1 MARPRKEIDQEQFEK
16 LCAIQCT
23 ETEIANWFK
32 CSVDTIERWCR
43 ETYQDENDKPMS
55 FAEVFKVY
63 SVDGKISLRR
73 YQFRQA
79 EKSYAM
85 AIWLGKQWLGQ
96 RDNMDMSVESR
107 QSADVEALNE
117 YFRQRNKERAAG
129 LSD

>member
-1 MARPRKEIDQEQFEK
+1 MARPKKEIDQEQFEK

-32 CSVDTIERWCR
+32 CSVDTIERWCK
-43 ETYQDENDKPMS
+43 ETYQDENGNPMS
-55 FAEVFKVY
+55 FAETFKVY

-73 YQFRQA
+73 FQFRQA

-96 RDNMDMSVESR
+96 RDNMDMSVEARES
-107 QSADVEALNE
+107 QDVQALKE
-117 YFRQRNKERAAG
+117 YFDRRRKEEN
-129 LSD
+129 

>member
-1 MARPRKEIDQEQFEK
+1 MARPKKEIDKEQFEK

-32 CSVDTIERWCR
+32 CSVDTIERWCK
-43 ETYQDENDKPMS
+43 ETYQDEDGNPMS
-55 FAEVFKVY
+55 FAEAFKVY

-73 YQFRQA
+73 FQFRQA

-96 RDNMDMSVESR
+96 KDNVDMSLAVSDKSGEV
-107 QSADVEALNE
+107 AALDE
-117 YFRQRNKERAAG
+117 YFRKRNEERIP
-129 LSD
+129 

>member
-1 MARPRKEIDQEQFEK
+1 MARPRKEIDKEQFEK

-43 ETYQDENDKPMS
+43 ETYQDEDGNPMS
-55 FAEVFKVY
+55 FAEAFKVY

-73 YQFRQA
+73 FQFRQA

-107 QSADVEALNE
+107 ESQDVQALKE
-117 YFRQRNKERAAG
+117 YFERRRKEEN
-129 LSD
+129 

>member
-1 MARPRKEIDQEQFEK
+1 MPGGRPKKEIDKEQFEK

-32 CSVDTIERWCR
+32 CSVDTIERWCK
-43 ETYQDENDKPMS
+43 ETYQDENGSPMS
-55 FAEVFKVY
+55 FAEAFKVY

-73 YQFRQA
+73 FQFRQA

-107 QSADVEALNE
+107 QSQDIAALNE
-117 YFRQRNKERAAG
+117 YFERRQKEE
-129 LSD
+129 D

>member
-1 MARPRKEIDQEQFEK
+1 LARPRKEIDKEQFEK

-23 ETEIANWFK
+23 LKEIACWFK
-32 CSVDTIERWCR
+32 CSEDTIENWCKA
-43 ETYQDENDKPMS
+43 TYQDEDGKPMGFS
-55 FAEVFKVY
+55 DAFKVY

-73 YQFRQA
+73 FQFRQA

-107 QSADVEALNE
+107 QSQDVEALNE
-117 YFRQRNKERAAG
+117 YFKRRNSERNA
-129 LSD
+129 